1 MSNKTAKYLIIG
13 GGIIGCSVAY
23 HLSKN
28 GQKDVVLLEK
38 SNLTEGAT
46 WHAAGLV
53 GQLRSSRNTTRML
66 QKSVAMYDR
75 LSSEIGAEFDW
86 KKVGSL
92 RLASTKERLLEAKR
106 LKTMAR
112 SFDLEMEIITAAE
125 AKKLFPYIDDSGLEG
140 AAFIPSDGHVDP
152 ASLCQAIATGA
163 RKYNAKF
170 KQKVKVLDFEVLD
183 NRISKV
189 ITSDGDYQ
197 IDVVIMAA
205 GMWSRELCAKL
216 GINLPVCAIEHQ
228 YIITEPLPDIELVK
242 SLPTLRDPERLV
254 YYKPDAG
261 GRLVIGGYEDNTVPF
276 GDNGIPGEFERQLLP
291 DNLDRFGPLAEMA
304 TKVTPILE
312 KVGIRQVIN
321 GPIPYS
327 ADGDFVMGWAPG
339 FDNLMMAT
347 GFLYGIAAGGGAG
360 EMIAEWIVDKRPSLD
375 LWPLDSR
382 RFSFHHGTKSFMY
395 PRAVEQYAYHYK
407 MRYPGQEYQTS
418 RELRLSPLYKI
429 LKDKG
434 SVYGSKNGWERP
446 LWFAP
451 KGVEPIDQLDFLNP
465 GWHKYVAEEHRSVR
479 EKVALIDQT
488 SFGKFELFGNGSLEL
503 LQYLTTCNMDKPIGS
518 VIYSQLCN
526 EKGGIE
532 ADLTITRLNKEHFYI
547 VTGSTFGIHDADWIR
562 QHIPKEKSI
571 YLIDVSSSRAVINIC
586 GPKSRE
592 VLQKV
597 SENDLSNI
605 SFPFGTAKEIIIGS
619 AKVLAIRIGYVGE
632 LGWELHIPTE
642 FTHHVYKLLSK
653 TGEKYGIR
661 DIGYRAIESLRIEKG
676 YLYWSSDITPDYTP
690 LEAGLDF
697 RVHLKSKGDFIGKEA
712 LKKQKINGIKSKL
725 CTFISE
731 KKLSLFGGE
740 TILLNGKTV
749 SLATSAGYGFTVNK
763 TIIFGYLDTDI
774 LDSFDFEIE
783 VFGEQYPIK
792 KVDGPMY
799 DSQNKQLKI

>member
-1 MSNKTAKYLIIG
+1 
-13 GGIIGCSVAY
+13 
-23 HLSKN
+23 
-28 GQKDVVLLEK
+28 
-38 SNLTEGAT
+38 
-46 WHAAGLV
+46 
-53 GQLRSSRNTTRML
+53 
-66 QKSVAMYDR
+66 MY
-75 LSSEIGAEFDW
+75 S
-86 KKVGSL
+86 
-92 RLASTKERLLEAKR
+92 
-106 LKTMAR
+106 
-112 SFDLEMEIITAAE
+112 
-125 AKKLFPYIDDSGLEG
+125 
-140 AAFIPSDGHVDP
+140 
-152 ASLCQAIATGA
+152 
-163 RKYNAKF
+163 
-170 KQKVKVLDFEVLD
+170 
-183 NRISKV
+183 
-189 ITSDGDYQ
+189 
-197 IDVVIMAA
+197 
-205 GMWSRELCAKL
+205 
-216 GINLPVCAIEHQ
+216 
-228 YIITEPLPDIELVK
+228 
-242 SLPTLRDPERLV
+242 
-254 YYKPDAG
+254 
-261 GRLVIGGYEDNTVPF
+261 
-276 GDNGIPGEFERQLLP
+276 
-291 DNLDRFGPLAEMA
+291 
-304 TKVTPILE
+304 
-312 KVGIRQVIN
+312 
-321 GPIPYS
+321 
-327 ADGDFVMGWAPG
+327 
-339 FDNLMMAT
+339 
-347 GFLYGIAAGGGAG
+347 
-360 EMIAEWIVDKRPSLD
+360 
-375 LWPLDSR
+375 
-382 RFSFHHGTKSFMY
+382 
-395 PRAVEQYAYHYK
+395 RAVEQYAYHYK

-661 DIGYRAIESLRIEKG
+661 DIGYRAIESLRMEKG

-712 LKKQKINGIKSKL
+712 LIKQKINGIKSKL

-763 TIIFGYLDTDI
+763 AIIFGYLDTDI